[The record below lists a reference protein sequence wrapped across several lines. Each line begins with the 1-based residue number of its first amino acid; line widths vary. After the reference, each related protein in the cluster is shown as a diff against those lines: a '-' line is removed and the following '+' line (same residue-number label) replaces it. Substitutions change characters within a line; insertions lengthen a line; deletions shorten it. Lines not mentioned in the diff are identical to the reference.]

1 MENTKR
7 EFYEN
12 GNIKEEYQINESGKH
27 HGTKK
32 LYHENGQLKVEVN
45 WTNGIQD
52 DGEII
57 SYHDNGVKAR
67 QVIMLEGCFNG
78 AFTEWHKNGQKKIQ
92 GTYKN
97 DKPNIHKECDQDG
110 KLLDFKN
117 IKFNNERI
125 REAVEEWCKDERS
138 ALKKYGHI
146 NDWNTSEVT
155 DMSNLF
161 LYKSNFNSPIGNW
174 DVSNVINMDSMFYC
188 AHDFNQNIGSWDVSN
203 VNNMDDMFKDAFRFD
218 QDISKWKTDLHP
230 NEEPDLEIYL
240 MYEGALFTYFN
251 DNGDEMTFE
260 AFGLIVECP
269 NDEDYEWEVKNALGE
284 LVFTEKKVSEYSYET
299 HLVTDLPEDIED
311 YDFTNSVGNLHDEA
325 LNSIEE
331 AVEFIKNLKTISFKE
346 INPKDGESIRYVD

>member
-1 MENTKR
+1 M
-7 EFYEN
+7 
-12 GNIKEEYQINESGKH
+12 
-27 HGTKK
+27 
-32 LYHENGQLKVEVN
+32 
-45 WTNGIQD
+45 
-52 DGEII
+52 
-57 SYHDNGVKAR
+57 
-67 QVIMLEGCFNG
+67 FN
-78 AFTEWHKNGQKKIQ
+78 
-92 GTYKN
+92 
-97 DKPNIHKECDQDG
+97 
-110 KLLDFKN
+110 L
-117 IKFNNERI
+117 
-125 REAVEEWCKDERS
+125 
-138 ALKKYGHI
+138 
-146 NDWNTSEVT
+146 
-155 DMSNLF
+155 
-161 LYKSNFNSPIGNW
+161 
-174 DVSNVINMDSMFYC
+174 
-188 AHDFNQNIGSWDVSN
+188 NQNIGSWDVSN

-331 AVEFIKNLKTISFKE
+331 AVEFIKNLKTISFKNL
-346 INPKDGESIRYVD
+346 NPKNGESIRFIN